1 MIPPLWVWALI
12 ILVWVMAVAVVLA
25 VGEIRVTRRPR

>member
-12 ILVWVMAVAVVLA
+12 TAMWAMAVAVVLA
-25 VGEIRVTRRPR
+25 VGEVRVTRRQR